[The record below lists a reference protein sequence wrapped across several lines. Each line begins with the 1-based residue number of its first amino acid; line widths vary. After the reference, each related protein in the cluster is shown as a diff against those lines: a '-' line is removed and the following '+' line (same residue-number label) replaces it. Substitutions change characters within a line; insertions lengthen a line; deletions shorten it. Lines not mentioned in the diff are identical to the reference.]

1 MSEAVTELV
10 AAEERPSARAPVSD
24 AARFEI
30 RTGAMVLAGFFGVL
44 FGWAALAPLDAAVV
58 ASGVIV
64 VAGNRQTV
72 QHRDGGV
79 VSRLAVQEG
88 QEVAQNDILV
98 ELAAPEAVA
107 QERALFFQVIDL
119 QLQQARLTAESNGAR
134 TIERPAQWGAY
145 SAEDRS
151 LAEAAFRRYASR
163 GAAGESGAR
172 AWSEYDA
179 RIAGYTDETASI
191 RRQEALLEDE
201 LVGMRSLAERGLVP
215 LTRVRALERGVA
227 ELEGRRAELRASIAA
242 TQQDR
247 SEALRDVEARLRE
260 ATPQYVSAREQVE
273 RTRIR
278 APTAGVVVGLAV
290 HTVGGVIRGGERL
303 MDIVP
308 RHQELLVEAEIR
320 PEDADDI
327 QPGQSAEVRI
337 TAFAGRNLPI
347 VDGVVQRI
355 SADRFVN
362 ERTGQGY
369 FIAQVS
375 VPEEEINAISGPHG
389 PLQLRAG
396 LPAQIVVPTR
406 KRTALEFLLEP
417 LNQAVWRSFR
427 EG

>member
-1 MSEAVTELV
+1 VSELSTELV
-10 AAEERPSARAPVSD
+10 AAEEERAPRAPVSD
-24 AARFEI
+24 RARFEI
-30 RTGAMVLAGFFGVL
+30 RTGAGVLIGFFGIL

-79 VSRLAVQEG
+79 VSRLTVMEG
-88 QEVAQNDILV
+88 QEVAQNDILI
-98 ELAAPEAVA
+98 ELAAPELVA

-119 QLQQARLTAESNGAR
+119 QLQQARLTAESAGAR
-134 TIERPAQWGAY
+134 AIQRPAQWSTL
-145 SAEDRS
+145 SAEDRA
-151 LAEAAFRRYASR
+151 LADEAFQRYAAR
-163 GAAGESGAR
+163 GAAGEGGAR

-179 RIAGYTDETASI
+179 RIAGYTDETVSI
-191 RRQEALLEDE
+191 RRQEALLEEE

-227 ELEGRRAELRASIAA
+227 ELEGRRAELRAMIAA

-278 APTAGVVVGLAV
+278 APTAGVVVGLSV
-290 HTVGGVIRGGERL
+290 HTVGGVIRGGDRL

-327 QPGQSAEVRI
+327 EPGQKAEVRI

-369 FIAQVS
+369 FLAQVS
-375 VPEEEINAISGPHG
+375 VPEDEIGAMAGPNG
-389 PLQLRAG
+389 NLELRAG
-396 LPAQIVVPTR
+396 LPAEVIVPTR